1 MEVVANVFTT
11 GQGGSTT
18 STMPLSLFDFLSAE
32 SFTNSSTFWFRGKWN
47 GLLLGW
53 IFWFGFEIFEI
64 LWLTCFLVYFSCR
77 YFESF
82 GFTGDGF
89 NHGLGEQRKVVA
101 WWSASSGDWWGQVWV
116 CVWIWVF
123 WVFWRWIAGFV
134 FVFLLMSRFSDP
146 DRSLNRKRERFK
158 VF

>member
-1 MEVVANVFTT
+1 
-11 GQGGSTT
+11 
-18 STMPLSLFDFLSAE
+18 MPLSLFDFLSAE

-82 GFTGDGF
+82 GLTGDGL

-101 WWSASSGDWWGQVWV
+101 WWSASSGDWWGQIWV
-116 CVWIWVF
+116 CVWIWIF
-123 WVFWRWIAGFV
+123 WVFWRWIARFV
-134 FVFLLMSRFSDP
+134 FVFLLMSRFLDP
-146 DRSLNRKRERFK
+146 DRSLNRKRKRFK
-158 VF
+158 VFEVEPRSNQGQTVMTS